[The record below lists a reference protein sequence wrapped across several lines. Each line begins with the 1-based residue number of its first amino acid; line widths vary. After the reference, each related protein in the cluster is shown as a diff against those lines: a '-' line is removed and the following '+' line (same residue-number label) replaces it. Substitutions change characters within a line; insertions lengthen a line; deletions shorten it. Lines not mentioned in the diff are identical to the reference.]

1 MTFRANRPIGRIAG
15 EGERTGRRWAPRRT
29 FAAWDLERPAVR
41 ATLKV
46 EERVKADML
55 VSRRLDV

>member
-46 EERVKADML
+46 EERVKADMS
-55 VSRRLDV
+55 VA

>member
-1 MTFRANRPIGRIAG
+1 L
-15 EGERTGRRWAPRRT
+15 
-29 FAAWDLERPAVR
+29 AARDLERPAVR